1 MYMYMYNVLIK
12 IRAIWLAEIS
22 RDGNPRLQ
30 KIKSRPGA
38 ELSGM
43 ANNNFKPAV
52 ATIGLN
58 RSRVRPAHMLALYI
72 DQRQRAQTVVTY
84 YTIVLLFSVDVSL
97 RHWPASRRR
106 ARTDRTLYSD
116 DLDLDR
122 LKVHMTMLPDVVR
135 TYNDRQPENMQLKPI
150 TKVCL
155 IAEIL
160 QQNISTK
167 SLLSEL
173 HKLLRL
179 YFTIPMS
186 NANSERSFSS
196 LRRLKTYLRSTMS
209 QKKLN
214 HVAFLHVH
222 KHLTRALDLKSICKT
237 FSSTN
242 DRRRAF
248 FGTWKWC
255 SFKFC
260 SIQNYLGKF
269 EGTSLACAKNAMKTL
284 ILTISLPDLW
294 GTGPDHSHNKS
305 LHPFWKCSR
314 WF

>member
-1 MYMYMYNVLIK
+1 MSTCHCAIGRLVGGARGRTDRTRTYVRMYVSHLT
-12 IRAIWLAEIS
+12 RARALALAPEL
-22 RDGNPRLQ
+22 PR
-30 KIKSRPGA
+30 R
-38 ELSGM
+38 
-43 ANNNFKPAV
+43 
-52 ATIGLN
+52 T
-58 RSRVRPAHMLALYI
+58 VRPPRRIDEGTQTHEWETVEEYYRQKYYALLDTLLTKLDNRF
-72 DQRQRAQTVVTY
+72 DQQT
-84 YTIVLLFSVDVSL
+84 LFILSDIENMITSAANRVNFTL
-97 RHWPASRRR
+97 PQ
-106 ARTDRTLYSD
+106 TLRTLYSD

-122 LKVHMTMLPDVVR
+122 LKVHLTMLPDVV
-135 TYNDRQPENMQLKPI
+135 
-150 TKVCL
+150 
-155 IAEIL
+155 L
-160 QQNISTK
+160 QQNIFTK

-186 NANSERSFSS
+186 NANSEISFSS

-255 SFKFC
+255 SFKFF

-269 EGTSLACAKNAMKTL
+269 EGTSIACAQNALKTL
-284 ILTISLPDLW
+284 ILTISLPDL
-294 GTGPDHSHNKS
+294 GTGPVNLKKIIS
-305 LHPFWKCSR
+305 LT
-314 WF
+314 